1 MIADPLPRMVDISA
15 TELMELGLVVAVFS
29 LVKSPRFYEKGTWQL
44 LGRGSCAFLLRAA
57 EMGGRD
63 RKKTDLLPVAAMM
76 DVCDYTHATLHY
88 KL

>member
-1 MIADPLPRMVDISA
+1 MAA
-15 TELMELGLVVAVFS
+15 AGEG
-29 LVKSPRFYEKGTWQL
+29 QL
-44 LGRGSCAFLLRAA
+44 HVSSKNLRAA